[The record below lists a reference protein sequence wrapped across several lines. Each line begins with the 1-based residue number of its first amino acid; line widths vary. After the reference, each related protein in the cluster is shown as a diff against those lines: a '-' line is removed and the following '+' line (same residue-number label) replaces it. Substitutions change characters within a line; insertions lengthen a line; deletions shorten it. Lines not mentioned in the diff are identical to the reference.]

1 MNSILDFVGADFL
14 KSFLSLFVAIDL
26 LGAVPIFLS
35 LTRAM
40 DDEVRRSLITKSTW
54 TALGIGAAFI
64 LAGQAIFAFLG
75 ITESDFRIAGG
86 LLLLIFSIR
95 DLMSES
101 GHPVET
107 GQGSHLGIVPIGIP
121 LVMGP
126 AALATLLLST
136 REYGLATTLASLV
149 TNLALVWLAFR
160 NSNLILRILGE
171 GLSQA
176 LAKIFSLLLAAI
188 AVMLIRLGV
197 MGLISAAS

>member
-1 MNSILDFVGADFL
+1 MTADFL

-26 LGAVPIFLS
+26 LGAVPIFLA
-35 LTRAM
+35 LTRNM
-40 DDEVRRSLITKSTW
+40 ENEVRRSLITKSTW
-54 TALGIGAAFI
+54 TALGVGVAFI

-86 LLLLIFSIR
+86 LLLLVFSIR

-101 GHPVET
+101 GHQVEA
-107 GQGSHLGIVPIGIP
+107 GQGSTLGIVPIGIP

-136 REYGLATTLASLV
+136 REYGLATTLLSLFA
-149 TNLALVWLAFR
+149 NLSLVWLAFR
-160 NSNLILRILGE
+160 NSNLILRVLGD

-188 AVMLIRLGV
+188 AVMLIRLGIE
-197 MGLISAAS
+197 GLLRSAS

>member
-1 MNSILDFVGADFL
+1 MIADFL

-26 LGAVPIFLS
+26 LGAVPIFIA
-35 LTRAM
+35 LTRSM
-40 DDEVRRSLITKSTW
+40 ENEVRRSLITKSTW
-54 TALGIGAAFI
+54 TALGVGVAFI

-86 LLLLIFSIR
+86 LLLLVFSIR
-95 DLMSES
+95 DLMSET
-101 GHPVET
+101 GHQVEA
-107 GQGSHLGIVPIGIP
+107 GQGSTLGIVPIGIP

-136 REYGLATTLASLV
+136 REYGLATTLFSLFA
-149 TNLALVWLAFR
+149 NLSLVWLAFR
-160 NSNLILRILGE
+160 NSNLILRVLGD

-188 AVMLIRLGV
+188 AVMLIRLGIE
-197 MGLISAAS
+197 GLLKSAS